1 MKLLKQLHEQHKKD
15 FEFKNSEKIDSLNKE
30 NQLLLNRLLEISAP
44 VAKTIG
50 RK

>member
-1 MKLLKQLHEQHKKD
+1 MQLLKQLHNQHKKD
-15 FEFKNSEKIDSLNKE
+15 FEFKNSEKIDTLNKE

-44 VAKTIG
+44 VTKSMG